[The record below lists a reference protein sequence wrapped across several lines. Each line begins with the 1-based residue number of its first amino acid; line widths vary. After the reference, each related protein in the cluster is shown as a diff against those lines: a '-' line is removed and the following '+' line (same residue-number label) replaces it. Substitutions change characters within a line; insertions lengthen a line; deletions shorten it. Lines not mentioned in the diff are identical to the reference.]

1 MYLASSTYPDILFAV
16 HQCKQFIKNPK
27 RCHEEAIKRI
37 GRYPKATHDKGIIY
51 KPSNT
56 NQLGCYVDADFADC
70 FTEEISHLKT
80 SLLSRTCCIIFPN
93 GYPLVFISKKHEMIA
108 ISTTVAKYIDLS
120 QSMRDLLPLRTI
132 LLELSR
138 ILVL

>member
-1 MYLASSTYPDILFAV
+1 MAQPVLIIRILDALSLNNDANTKTYDTPAVQILATDEDGNEGQQSCHYRIFIDMLMYLASSTYPDILFAV

-37 GRYPKATHDKGIIY
+37 GRYPKATHDIGIIY

-70 FTEEISHLKT
+70 FTEEIIVLQYSV
-80 SLLSRTCCIIFPN
+80 RT
-93 GYPLVFISKKHEMIA
+93 
-108 ISTTVAKYIDLS
+108 
-120 QSMRDLLPLRTI
+120 
-132 LLELSR
+132 
-138 ILVL
+138 